1 MSSARSIIDHLLFYF
16 IFQVPADDF
25 PAQRT
30 AIDTLK
36 RLVLRFYPKH
46 SKQDAYYWL
55 VIQQL

>member
-1 MSSARSIIDHLLFYF
+1 MNSAFNNRSLAFSILFS
-16 IFQVPADDF
+16 QVPADDF

-30 AIDTLK
+30 AIDTAEVG
-36 RLVLRFYPKH
+36 RGFIQDKH